1 MTKHTPGPWT
11 VYENEMLG
19 RDIVSAG
26 SMALVCTQ
34 VYSPDDARLIAAAPE
49 MLDLIKR
56 STTLLAET
64 TEANE
69 PRVAVHRDHLIALI
83 KKLDPEYYGKGT

>member
-11 VYENEMLG
+11 VDENEMLG
-19 RDIVSAG
+19 RDIVPAG

-49 MLDLIKR
+49 MFAV
-56 STTLLAET
+56 LAEYLDFNGDYASSMP
-64 TEANE
+64 EDAWVE
-69 PRVAVHRDHLIALI
+69 KVRAVVAKA
-83 KKLDPEYYGKGT
+83 T

>member
-11 VYENEMLG
+11 VDENEMLG

-49 MLDLIKR
+49 MLE
-56 STTLLAET
+56 LLAEYLAFNGDWAASMP
-64 TEANE
+64 EDAWVE
-69 PRVAVHRDHLIALI
+69 KVRAVVAKA
-83 KKLDPEYYGKGT
+83 T